1 MKRYKHFIKE
11 LNMNNES
18 EIQEISLGKVSTT
31 LLLTKLMSQTNKIK
45 DKEIRNVLKT
55 LGQMIF
61 VTSLQH
67 KKK

>member
-1 MKRYKHFIKE
+1 MHEQESLWLKKNIQVNSSRLDDV
-11 LNMNNES
+11 LNVGSSNREFV
-18 EIQEISLGKVSTT
+18 EVIQPHI
-31 LLLTKLMSQTNKIK
+31 N
-45 DKEIRNVLKT
+45 RNVLKT